1 MNRQQRLV
9 ALAELRHRDP
19 VVTELIERYGPP
31 PLRPPVPVARRFDA
45 LARSI
50 LYQQLAGKA
59 ASAIHGRFVAA
70 LGGSVTPARVLA
82 APPGLLLSC
91 GLSRAKAAAIVDL
104 AEKVSTGQVSL
115 DRIGRLSDEAVIEQ
129 LVQVRGIG
137 RWTAEMFLL
146 GSLGRLDIWP
156 TGDYGV
162 RVGFAFGWHLADV
175 PSPKELE
182 VLGEP
187 YRPYRSLVAWYCWR
201 AAEDRPVVKAPRV
214 VAAPSEVEA
223 PAVIE
228 APAVVSPAVVS
239 E

>member
-1 MNRQQRLV
+1 MNRQQRLE
-9 ALAELRHRDP
+9 AMADLRDRDP
-19 VVTELIERYGPP
+19 ALNELIERYGPP
-31 PLRPPVPVARRFDA
+31 PLRPRVPVSRRFDA

-50 LYQQLAGKA
+50 LYQQLAGRA

-70 LGGSVTPARVLA
+70 LGGSVTPASVLA
-82 APPGLLLSC
+82 APPGLLLSS
-91 GLSRAKAAAIVDL
+91 GLSRSKAAAIVDL
-104 AEKVSTGQVSL
+104 AEKVSTGELNL
-115 DRIGRLSDEAVIEQ
+115 DRIGRLSDEAVIDQ

-146 GSLGRLDIWP
+146 ATLGRLDVWP

-162 RVGFAFGWHLADV
+162 RVGFAFGWHLPDV

-187 YRPYRSLVAWYCWR
+187 YRPYRSVVAWYCWR
-201 AAEDRPVVKAPRV
+201 AAEDRAG
-214 VAAPSEVEA
+214 AG
-223 PAVIE
+223 
-228 APAVVSPAVVS
+228 APAVVVS

>member
-9 ALAELRHRDP
+9 ALSELRRRHP
-19 VVTELIERYGPP
+19 ALTKLIERHGPP
-31 PLRPPVPVARRFDA
+31 PLRPRVPSALRFDA

-70 LGGSVTPARVLA
+70 LGGTVTEATVLA
-82 APPGLLLSC
+82 APPELLLSC

-104 AEKVSTGQVSL
+104 AEKVSTGQVAL
-115 DRIGRLSDEAVIEQ
+115 DRIGRLSDELVIEQ
-129 LVQVRGIG
+129 LVQVRGVG

-146 GSLGRLDIWP
+146 GTLGRLDVWP

-162 RVGFAFGWHLADV
+162 RTGFAFGWQLPDV

-201 AAEDRPVVKAPRV
+201 AADDGDLATPVPL
-214 VAAPSEVEA
+214 
-223 PAVIE
+223 AV
-228 APAVVSPAVVS
+228 SD
-239 E
+239 

>member
-1 MNRQQRLV
+1 LNREQRLV
-9 ALAELRHRDP
+9 ALADLGDRDP
-19 VVTELIERYGPP
+19 TLHELIERYGPP
-31 PLRPPVPVARRFDA
+31 PLRPRVPGARRFHA
-45 LARSI
+45 LAQSI

-59 ASAIHGRFVAA
+59 ASAIHRRFVAA
-70 LGGSVTPARVLA
+70 LDGSVTAASVLA

-91 GLSRAKAAAIVDL
+91 GLSRAKAAAMEDL
-104 AEKVSTGQVSL
+104 AEKVATGEVNL

-146 GSLGRLDIWP
+146 ATLGRLDIWP

-162 RVGFAFGWHLADV
+162 RVGFASAWRLPDV

-201 AAEDRPVVKAPRV
+201 AAEDRAG
-214 VAAPSEVEA
+214 AN
-223 PAVIE
+223 
-228 APAVVSPAVVS
+228 APAVVVS
-239 E
+239 K